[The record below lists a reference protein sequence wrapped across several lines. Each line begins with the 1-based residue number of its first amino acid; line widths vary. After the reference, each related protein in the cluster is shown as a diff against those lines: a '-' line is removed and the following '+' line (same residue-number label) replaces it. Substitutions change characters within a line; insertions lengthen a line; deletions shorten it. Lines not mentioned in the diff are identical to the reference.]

1 MKNLDPVDYFI
12 FIFVLLISLYIGLK
26 NVMKKYY
33 GRFLKRFF
41 KSSNRVE
48 DEYNKK
54 SNMAEY
60 LNASS
65 SMSALPLALS
75 LLASFF
81 SATSLLGNPAEIYQY
96 GIQYYISVLGMVF
109 APLIGAFVTGPMFNK
124 LKVVSVFEYLELR
137 YDSENVR
144 LIAVFFYLFRNLI
157 GSSIFIFG
165 PSTSLFLLASVSPN
179 VAIILIGSI
188 GTLYTTLGGIRG
200 IIWADV
206 FQCVCMF
213 SGLILIIFKGF
224 HDIGS
229 VSELIRINSEGGRLN
244 FFVFDTNP
252 FIRQSFW
259 SLLIGM
265 FVYFLTFY
273 CIDQQMVQRFAAAKN
288 IRTAQNA
295 LLLNIPGVFL
305 LITMCCIPGLIVYA
319 VYHKCD
325 PLGLP
330 NSQIK
335 TSNQILTYY
344 MLDKFKNIK
353 GSIGILLS
361 AIFAGS
367 LSSVSSAIN
376 SSAAII
382 WGDFL
387 KRFDYFKQFDDKKS
401 TLTTKILVLLV
412 GILST
417 LLAYILSAFGGNLI
431 QMNFTLNG
439 SFNAPILGVF
449 ILGSFFPYSNATGA
463 IFGMI
468 SGFFMGIWLS
478 LGAYIYK
485 PVYPK
490 LGFINECNNIS
501 QIVNNNLT
509 VTGEAI
515 NLNGFNKFYS
525 ISYMWFVVIGTLTTI
540 IVGIIVSIL
549 TGCNKK
555 LKVDDSFYILRFLK
569 TKRAKSVDI
578 ELESF

>member
-1 MKNLDPVDYFI
+1 MKNLDPVDYLI

-26 NVMKKYY
+26 NVMKKYF
-33 GRFLKRFF
+33 GSFFKKCF

-48 DEYNKK
+48 DEYIKK

-124 LKVVSVFEYLELR
+124 LKVVSVFEYLKLR

-144 LIAVFFYLFRNLI
+144 LIAVFCYLFRNLI

-165 PSTSLFLLASVSPN
+165 PSTSLFLLASISPN

-224 HDIGS
+224 YDVDS
-229 VSELIRINSEGGRLN
+229 MSELIRINSEGGRLN

-259 SLLIGM
+259 SLFIGM

-325 PLGLP
+325 PLSLP

-344 MLDKFKNIK
+344 MLDKFQDIK

-387 KRFDYFKQFDDKKS
+387 KRFDYFKKFDDKKS

-490 LGFINECNNIS
+490 LGFINECNNVS
-501 QIVNNNLT
+501 QIVNKNIT

-540 IVGIIVSIL
+540 IVGLIVSIL
-549 TGCNKK
+549 TGSNKK
-555 LKVDDSFYILRFLK
+555 LKVDDSFYILQFLK

-578 ELESF
+578 ELENF